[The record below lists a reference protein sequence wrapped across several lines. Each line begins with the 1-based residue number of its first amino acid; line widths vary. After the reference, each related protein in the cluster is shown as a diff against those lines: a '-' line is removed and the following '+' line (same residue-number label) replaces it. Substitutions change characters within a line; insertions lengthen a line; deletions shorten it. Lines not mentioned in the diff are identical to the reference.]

1 MLNDWLNYF
10 YNEGYYNIVQSNE
23 LYEYLHIYN
32 LFDYYTKKY
41 NIKPPQSIIDFGCG
55 FGGILSNFNNMGYN
69 TLGIDASEFSI
80 QKCLEKNINVIHANC
95 STIKIND
102 KFDIALSWNT
112 CIGHNSKEED
122 INFFNNVYEHL
133 NNDGIFILMLAH
145 TEYIKKNF
153 EENFIYNN
161 IKRTSKI
168 VNDVLEQNWYIS
180 DKEYKTRRILYS
192 IPELYLFLRKF
203 RNIEQYSYN
212 ELGVQN
218 FTKNSKKIL
227 LICRK

>member
-1 MLNDWLNYF
+1 
-10 YNEGYYNIVQSNE
+10 
-23 LYEYLHIYN
+23 
-32 LFDYYTKKY
+32 
-41 NIKPPQSIIDFGCG
+41 
-55 FGGILSNFNNMGYN
+55 
-69 TLGIDASEFSI
+69 
-80 QKCLEKNINVIHANC
+80 
-95 STIKIND
+95 
-102 KFDIALSWNT
+102 
-112 CIGHNSKEED
+112 
-122 INFFNNVYEHL
+122 
-133 NNDGIFILMLAH
+133 MLAH

-203 RNIEQYSYN
+203 RNIEQYSYT